1 MIMWELTTGCKPF
14 ANVNHDHTLIYQI
27 INGKRPE
34 ITDDTPE
41 CFANLMKKCWDS
53 DPKKNPSIKEIHNT
67 FKDWFYRRKNR
78 EQFVKED
85 REQFEQAEIKRRELM
100 NSKKLGPEFAEKPHL
115 GAIYTS
121 RPLSSL
127 ISKSSSINS
136 LSAISSYDSQG
147 QYFIFFKINL

>member
-1 MIMWELTTGCKPF
+1 M
-14 ANVNHDHTLIYQI
+14 
-27 INGKRPE
+27 
-34 ITDDTPE
+34 
-41 CFANLMKKCWDS
+41 
-53 DPKKNPSIKEIHNT
+53 
-67 FKDWFYRRKNR
+67 
-78 EQFVKED
+78 KED

-147 QYFIFFKINL
+147 QYFISFKVNL